1 MYIHSH
7 LFCVCL
13 RVTIY
18 IHIYIYINMIK
29 YRMYPAIIWA
39 DSPAT
44 ISMPNSAHPPGSI
57 GVSGGAKGA
66 VLKGAVEMEEAPVSV
81 GSTSGDGGQLVMG

>member
-1 MYIHSH
+1 MYVYV
-7 LFCVCL
+7 LP
-13 RVTIY
+13 Y
-18 IHIYIYINMIK
+18 AYIYMIK

-44 ISMPNSAHPPGSI
+44 ISMPNSAYPPGSI

-66 VLKGAVEMEEAPVSV
+66 VLKGAVEMAEAPVSV
-81 GSTSGDGGQLVMG
+81 GSAPWRLSSW